1 VHKSRRVAALR
12 RTALERTP
20 ASVVRLGT
28 TVVRAVVDIEPF
40 DRAMTLAAQ
49 AFTSIFPLVIA
60 LAAVLPRGQ
69 SLGDLI
75 ADNLDVPPSTR
86 DALEAAIPPDAGPR
100 GVFGIVGVVVVLVSS
115 TSYARALA
123 RMYGKVW
130 RVRPPGWRSAWRWVL
145 MLAGVVLGAGTLRLL
160 ERSAVG
166 ELYGPAGQALVTLVL
181 NAVFWTWVPR
191 LLLIRQVGWRAL
203 MPGGLLMG
211 LCAIVLSAVS
221 TLYLR
226 LALASSAER
235 YGALGVAFTYI
246 SWLFVLSFVL
256 VVTTVVGATLIRRVP
271 LLRAWARVDVPE
283 PEARDPGPA

>member
-1 VHKSRRVAALR
+1 MRTGRRPATVAGVPVHMSRRVAALR
-12 RTALERTP
+12 EAALERTP
-20 ASVVRLGT
+20 DPVLRLGT

-86 DALEAAIPPDAGPR
+86 EALETAIPADAGPR
-100 GVFGIVGVVVVLVSS
+100 GVFGLLGVVVVLVSS

-130 RVRPPGWRSAWRWVL
+130 RVRPPGWRNAWRWVL
-145 MLAGVVLGAGTLRLL
+145 MLAGVILVAGALRLL
-160 ERSAVG
+160 EHSAVG
-166 ELYGPAGQALVTLVL
+166 ELYGPAGQGLLTLVL

-191 LLLIRQVGWRAL
+191 LLLIRQVGWRA
-203 MPGGLLMG
+203 
-211 LCAIVLSAVS
+211 
-221 TLYLR
+221 
-226 LALASSAER
+226 
-235 YGALGVAFTYI
+235 
-246 SWLFVLSFVL
+246 
-256 VVTTVVGATLIRRVP
+256 
-271 LLRAWARVDVPE
+271 
-283 PEARDPGPA
+283 